1 MELLVIHYR
10 DQTLHLVQFNKYNM
24 IIKQALELL
33 AGDDWLIE
41 DKDIQ
46 IAKGLYE
53 LPTTFAEL
61 KMNNKRKKLA
71 K

>member
-1 MELLVIHYR
+1 
-10 DQTLHLVQFNKYNM
+10 M
-24 IIKQALELL
+24 IIRQALDLL
-33 AGDDWLIE
+33 ASEDWLVA

-53 LPTTFAEL
+53 LPTTFKEL
-61 KMNNKRKKLA
+61 KMNNKRKKLL

>member
-1 MELLVIHYR
+1 
-10 DQTLHLVQFNKYNM
+10 M

-33 AGDDWLIE
+33 ASDDWLVA

-46 IAKGLYE
+46 VAKGLYE
-53 LPTTFAEL
+53 LPTTFKEL
-61 KMNNKRKKLA
+61 RMNNKRKKIL

>member
-1 MELLVIHYR
+1 
-10 DQTLHLVQFNKYNM
+10 M

-33 AGDDWLIE
+33 ASDEWLIE
-41 DKDIQ
+41 DRDIQ

-61 KMNNKRKKLA
+61 RMNNKRKKLL

>member
-1 MELLVIHYR
+1 MIIR
-10 DQTLHLVQFNKYNM
+10 QTLD
-24 IIKQALELL
+24 LL
-33 AGDDWLIE
+33 SSEDWLIE

-53 LPTTFAEL
+53 LPLTFKEF
-61 KMNNKRKKLA
+61 KINNKRKKLL

>member
-1 MELLVIHYR
+1 
-10 DQTLHLVQFNKYNM
+10 M

-33 AGDDWLIE
+33 AGYDWLVA

-53 LPTTFAEL
+53 LPVTFKEL
-61 KMNNKRKKLA
+61 RMNNKRKKLL

>member
-1 MELLVIHYR
+1 HCLIQLVL
-10 DQTLHLVQFNKYNM
+10 DKDFNKYNM

-46 IAKGLYE
+46 IAKGL
-53 LPTTFAEL
+53 
-61 KMNNKRKKLA
+61 
-71 K
+71 

>member
-1 MELLVIHYR
+1 
-10 DQTLHLVQFNKYNM
+10 M

-33 AGDDWLIE
+33 AIDDWLVA

-53 LPTTFAEL
+53 LPTTFKEL
-61 KMNNKRKKLA
+61 KMNNKRKKLL

>member
-1 MELLVIHYR
+1 MIIR
-10 DQTLHLVQFNKYNM
+10 QTLD
-24 IIKQALELL
+24 LL
-33 AGDDWLIE
+33 SSEDWLIE

-61 KMNNKRKKLA
+61 RMNNKRKKLL

>member
-1 MELLVIHYR
+1 
-10 DQTLHLVQFNKYNM
+10 M
-24 IIKQALELL
+24 IIRQALDLL
-33 AGDDWLIE
+33 ASDDWLVA

-53 LPTTFAEL
+53 LPTTFAEF

>member
-1 MELLVIHYR
+1 
-10 DQTLHLVQFNKYNM
+10 M

-33 AGDDWLIE
+33 ASDEWLIK

-53 LPTTFAEL
+53 LPTTFAEF
-61 KMNNKRKKLA
+61 KINNKRKKLA

>member
-1 MELLVIHYR
+1 
-10 DQTLHLVQFNKYNM
+10 M
-24 IIKQALELL
+24 IIRHTLDLL
-33 AGDDWLIE
+33 ASDDWLVK

-53 LPTTFAEL
+53 LPLTFKEF
-61 KMNNKRKKLA
+61 KINNKRKKIL

>member
-1 MELLVIHYR
+1 MIIR
-10 DQTLHLVQFNKYNM
+10 QTLD
-24 IIKQALELL
+24 LL
-33 AGDDWLIE
+33 SSEDWLIE

-53 LPTTFAEL
+53 LPLTFKEL

>member
-1 MELLVIHYR
+1 
-10 DQTLHLVQFNKYNM
+10 M
-24 IIKQALELL
+24 IIRQVLDLL
-33 AGDDWLIE
+33 ASEDWLVA

-53 LPTTFAEL
+53 LPTTFKEL
-61 KMNNKRKKLA
+61 KMNNKRKKLL

>member
-1 MELLVIHYR
+1 
-10 DQTLHLVQFNKYNM
+10 M
-24 IIKQALELL
+24 IIRHTLDLL
-33 AGDDWLIE
+33 SSNEWLIE

-53 LPTTFAEL
+53 IPTTFAEF

-71 K
+71 NNGR

>member
-1 MELLVIHYR
+1 
-10 DQTLHLVQFNKYNM
+10 M

-33 AGDDWLIE
+33 AGDDWLVANR
-41 DKDIQ
+41 DIQ

-71 K
+71 R

>member
-1 MELLVIHYR
+1 
-10 DQTLHLVQFNKYNM
+10 M
-24 IIKQALELL
+24 IIRQALDLL
-33 AGDDWLIE
+33 ASDDWLVA

-61 KMNNKRKKLA
+61 RMNNKRKKLI